1 MNFTNLSNHKL
12 LLSKFLLESSS
23 LKSSKSPFKQIKNS
37 FNNYLTCRKLES
49 EYEDFSEY
57 YINEQ
62 AQLIYEEVREALI
75 KKEYPTLIRSIY
87 ACDVNT
93 SLIFSLTKIK

>member
-1 MNFTNLSNHKL
+1 MNFTNLSNNKF
-12 LLSKFLLESSS
+12 LLSKLTQESSM
-23 LKSSKSPFKQIKNS
+23 LKLSKSPLKKIQNS
-37 FNNYLTCRKLES
+37 YNNYITCRKLENQ
-49 EYEDFSEY
+49 YEDFSEY

-87 ACDVNT
+87 NYNVST
-93 SLIFSLTKIK
+93 Q